1 MPNKHEEKNPIDP
14 LLLKIQH
21 HGWRDRLA
29 AQFQEQYG
37 SKLRW
42 QIVVRMEKMGFVQ
55 QRVNPQF
62 LGSLSSRRLEL
73 YENTLSDLWIAILD
87 GAINRFIEGVEK
99 GKVHRKFIYY
109 VGGIIQHLLVANA
122 RSLGLIPRETP
133 AMAIRS
139 ICEAKQDATRRARI
153 AWAKFCFEH
162 RVRDA
167 FLNRAPD
174 WLFDK
179 IYRNI
184 HNIVDYFFE
193 IFIPAQ
199 CKNLSSYPSNMLK
212 ILIDIFIDGD
222 FYLYDALDFT
232 GTITPYAGDIEVKG
246 QVPAETSDDEYLS
259 AMQQSLHK
267 RRK

>member
-55 QRVNPQF
+55 QRFNPQF
-62 LGSLSSRRLEL
+62 PGSLSSRRLEL

-87 GAINRFIEGVEK
+87 GAINRFIEGVEQ

-133 AMAIRS
+133 AAAIRS
-139 ICEAKQDATRRARI
+139 ICEGKQDATRRARI

-162 RVRDA
+162 RIRDA
-167 FLNRAPD
+167 FLTRAPS

-179 IYRNI
+179 IY
-184 HNIVDYFFE
+184 HNIYHVVDYFFE
-193 IFIPAQ
+193 IFISAQ
-199 CKNLSSYPSNMLK
+199 CKHLSSYPSN
-212 ILIDIFIDGD
+212 ILNILADMFVDGD
-222 FYLYDALDFT
+222 FYLPDALDFA
-232 GTITPYAGDIEVKG
+232 GTITPYATDVEIKG
-246 QVPAETSDDEYLS
+246 QVPADASEDEHLS
-259 AMQQSLHK
+259 AVQKASK
-267 RRK
+267 RGSM

>member
-1 MPNKHEEKNPIDP
+1 MPNKQVEKSPIDT
-14 LLLKIQH
+14 LLLKIQR

-29 AQFQEQYG
+29 AQFQEQYA

-55 QRVNPQF
+55 QRFNPQF

-73 YENTLSDLWIAILD
+73 YENTLSDLRIAIL
-87 GAINRFIEGVEK
+87 GGLVGQFIERVDQ
-99 GKVHRKFIYY
+99 GKVHQRFVYY

-133 AMAIRS
+133 AVAIRS

-162 RVRDA
+162 RIRDA
-167 FLNRAPD
+167 FLTRAPS

-179 IYRNI
+179 IYRNV
-184 HNIVDYFFE
+184 HHVADYFFE

-199 CKNLSSYPSNMLK
+199 CEHLSSYPSN
-212 ILIDIFIDGD
+212 ILNILADMFVDGD
-222 FYLYDALDFT
+222 FYLSDALDFA
-232 GTITPYAGDIEVKG
+232 GTVTPYATDVEIKG
-246 QVPAETSDDEYLS
+246 QVPADTSDDQYLS
-259 AMQQSLHK
+259 AMQRSSQRGST
-267 RRK
+267 